1 MSALIDLDR
10 KLTRAAERG
19 KGIHLTPEMLDTII
33 SLGII
38 ECISEAKA
46 ALLKEHARR
55 RQSLKAASTSA
66 DRFGSILSV
75 GETESPRAAI
85 STSGGT
91 TKSADASAGRRRA
104 QLTFE

>member
-19 KGIHLTPEMLDTII
+19 KGIHLTPEMLDTIV
-33 SLGII
+33 SLGIL
-38 ECISEAKA
+38 ERISEAKA

-75 GETESPRAAI
+75 GETESPRAATF
-85 STSGGT
+85 TSGGM
-91 TKSADASAGRRRA
+91 TKSVDASAGRRRA